1 MSDSSEL
8 TFVRCPSCRSLIPAV
23 STRCRMCGASL
34 DLEEKGTKEPPKKDS
49 NRVRQNTMSNDEER
63 ELKNIKDE
71 INAEEEIIQED
82 PLSDYIDEVEMEL
95 GDEEPLEED
104 IGQQS
109 KKEEDTLNEE
119 EPPLDEIDN
128 SNNSFDILDLDSEE
142 DEDEDSDWLGGLD
155 EIREGEEDAEVIQD
169 LDSDEEEQD
178 EVESVEADLDSG
190 VEEELDDSEE
200 EQNLSPVDESSFE
213 QRIDEVN
220 ESKQT
225 KVENDEGVNSSKKE
239 EMKKAFIEKAKEI
252 NELNISA
259 NKKQE
264 KIEETKKRNR
274 YENKNEKKKEKEE
287 IYSVK
292 SEDKTGNTKININ
305 FDDTKKIERSPKKTA
320 IGRLYGWLVSFN
332 NKNGEG
338 IELREG
344 KFFITRTELKDGD
357 LVLDNPCIST
367 PHAMVTIDP
376 NKGFRVSDLMSD
388 RGIFVRHKG
397 DVTYSREEEV
407 FTLENGDWVRFG
419 DMEFLVTLIP
429 YVGEK

>member
-252 NELNISA
+252 NEINISA

-264 KIEETKKRNR
+264 KIEETKK
-274 YENKNEKKKEKEE
+274 
-287 IYSVK
+287 
-292 SEDKTGNTKININ
+292 
-305 FDDTKKIERSPKKTA
+305 
-320 IGRLYGWLVSFN
+320 
-332 NKNGEG
+332 
-338 IELREG
+338 
-344 KFFITRTELKDGD
+344 
-357 LVLDNPCIST
+357 
-367 PHAMVTIDP
+367 
-376 NKGFRVSDLMSD
+376 
-388 RGIFVRHKG
+388 
-397 DVTYSREEEV
+397 
-407 FTLENGDWVRFG
+407 
-419 DMEFLVTLIP
+419 
-429 YVGEK
+429 